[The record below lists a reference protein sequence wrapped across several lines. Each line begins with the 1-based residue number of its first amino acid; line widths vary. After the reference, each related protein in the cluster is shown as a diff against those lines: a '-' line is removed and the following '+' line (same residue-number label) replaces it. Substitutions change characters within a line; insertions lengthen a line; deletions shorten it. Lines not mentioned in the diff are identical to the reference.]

1 MEYKLN
7 VAKETNQEVPT
18 NAGGVTCPPMDQKD
32 GRMDGHKRR
41 EQVAEVIWMRRTVRA
56 FLPFIMAVL
65 RNQSACIVL
74 LIDTR
79 SFIRRKDATGT
90 VTGKECFSLHKSEQH
105 VHQFTLFDYA
115 VSIGE
120 LT

>member
-41 EQVAEVIWMRRTVRA
+41 EQVAEVIWMRRTLSYICVH
-56 FLPFIMAVL
+56 
-65 RNQSACIVL
+65 
-74 LIDTR
+74 
-79 SFIRRKDATGT
+79 
-90 VTGKECFSLHKSEQH
+90 CFSLHKSEQH

>member
-41 EQVAEVIWMRRTVRA
+41 EQVAEVIWMRRTLSYICVHYLSYLDTSRYQTLKCITVNQTRFQISVRHLL
-56 FLPFIMAVL
+56 FTFNTFYRHTNTYGTFVL
-65 RNQSACIVL
+65 NVFQL
-74 LIDTR
+74 LSGI
-79 SFIRRKDATGT
+79 
-90 VTGKECFSLHKSEQH
+90 
-105 VHQFTLFDYA
+105 
-115 VSIGE
+115 
-120 LT
+120 